1 MIRKAGMFTSDNGNY
16 SVQGTDT
23 MAKNYLESEK
33 VLIKLGIIPEPTD
46 VEYIKFL
53 NDLELYFYGSKQTGS
68 VSSKGKDNKQIL
80 KDLDL

>member
-1 MIRKAGMFTSDNGNY
+1 MIRKPSMFTSDNGNY

-23 MAKNYLESEK
+23 MVKSYLDSEK
-33 VLIKLGIIPEPTD
+33 VLIKLGIHEEPTD
-46 VEYIKFL
+46 TELIKFM
-53 NDLELYFYGSKQTGS
+53 NDLELYFYGSKQVGS

>member
-1 MIRKAGMFTSDNGNY
+1 MIRKPNMFTSDNGNY

-23 MAKNYLESEK
+23 MVKNYLESEK

-68 VSSKGKDNKQIL
+68 VGSKGKDNKQIL

>member
-1 MIRKAGMFTSDNGNY
+1 MIRKPNMFTSDNGNY

-23 MAKNYLESEK
+23 MTKSWLDSEK
-33 VLIKLGIIPEPTD
+33 VLIKLGIHEEPTD
-46 VEYIKFL
+46 IELIMVM
-53 NDLELYFYGSKQTGS
+53 NDLELYFYGSRQTGS

>member
-1 MIRKAGMFTSDNGNY
+1 MIRKPNMLTSDNGNY

-23 MAKNYLESEK
+23 IIKSWLDSEK
-33 VLIKLGIIPEPTD
+33 VLIKWGIHEEPTD
-46 VEYIKFL
+46 IELIKFM

-68 VSSKGKDNKQIL
+68 VSHKGKDNKQIL

>member
-1 MIRKAGMFTSDNGNY
+1 MFTSDNGNY

-23 MAKNYLESEK
+23 MIKSWLDSEK
-33 VLIKLGIIPEPTD
+33 VLIKWGIHEEPTD
-46 VEYIKFL
+46 TELIKFM

-68 VSSKGKDNKQIL
+68 VNHKGKDNKQIL